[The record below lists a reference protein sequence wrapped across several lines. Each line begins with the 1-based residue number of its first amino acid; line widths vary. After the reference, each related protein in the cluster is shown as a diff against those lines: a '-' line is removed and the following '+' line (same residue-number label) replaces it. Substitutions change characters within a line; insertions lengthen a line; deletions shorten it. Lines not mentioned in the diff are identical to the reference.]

1 MTSTL
6 SQIIHRRQFIITALA
21 TTACSTARKNAMDV
35 DDKISLEGLEAP
47 TTTNKHFSF
56 TSFSPQHNTRHHNSP
71 EMTSQILLYWGMNLF
86 DEETPSQIP
95 QPMTAEEQKRRYV
108 EQMVE
113 VLQMNEQKQKSEMA
127 KIFPELVK
135 HRA

>member
-1 MTSTL
+1 LQTRLVRLEQERASLVSPATGARPNGNGEEKPDDAEEASAL
-6 SQIIHRRQFIITALA
+6 ASQIASLRKERRRAAVCCEVAAIDLA
-21 TTACSTARKNAMDV
+21 
-35 DDKISLEGLEAP
+35 E
-47 TTTNKHFSF
+47 
-56 TSFSPQHNTRHHNSP
+56 
-71 EMTSQILLYWGMNLF
+71 
-86 DEETPSQIP
+86 
-95 QPMTAEEQKRRYV
+95 AEEQKRRYV